1 MNTITPMTW
10 PSDEKIRELATSE
23 DIPLYAEAYEI
34 AILYNCISQAL
45 SCNLLGTCDLNWCG
59 FAQWSSK
66 AVGASLRLSNK
77 SKFLRKLR
85 KLNHVPAIF
94 EPLFRFFTLALLGGS
109 YGVGLSTANRT
120 IFVEMAS
127 FHTAL
132 LSGEDEPTM
141 LQVTDLDSDRCLLED
156 LGQPGRDLL
165 CTAYRLLNK
174 AKSTS
179 GPLRGE
185 LILGANIAL
194 SAYEQ
199 ARVQPALDY
208 VFYRPIRW
216 LLQVSWKM
224 PYYYLRHRSRERFKI
239 YKRPHQ
245 DQPPIMRNIEDRWV
259 RMYSKTLW
267 LKTAVDTIM
276 LSKPMIF
283 FPPGS
288 NPSLVRKASTFECE
302 EVGKLVRKYGPENP
316 ANSPGVANWLGYEER
331 MRFIVTYFMGY
342 QQIKEM
348 FEKPRIKR
356 KWSPRKRPNREPLGK
371 LEFCKVTL

>member
-1 MNTITPMTW
+1 MNTITPKIW
-10 PSDEKIRELATSE
+10 PSDAEIRELATSE

-34 AILYNCISQAL
+34 AVRYNCISQAL
-45 SCNLLGTCDLNWCG
+45 SCNLLGTSDLNWCG

-85 KLNHVPAIF
+85 QLNHVPAIF
-94 EPLFRFFTLALLGGS
+94 EPLFRFVTLALLGGS

-132 LSGEDEPTM
+132 LSGKDEPTM
-141 LQVTDLDSDRCLLED
+141 LQVTELDSDRCLLKD

-165 CTAYRLLNK
+165 CTAYRLLNR

-199 ARVQPALDY
+199 DRVQPALDY

-216 LLQVSWKM
+216 LLQVSWRM
-224 PYYYLRHRSRERFKI
+224 PYYYLTHRSRERFDI
-239 YKRPHQ
+239 YKRRHQ

-267 LKTAVDTIM
+267 LKTAVNTIM

-283 FPPGS
+283 FPSGS

-302 EVGKLVRKYGPENP
+302 EVGNLVREYGPENP
-316 ANSPGVANWLGYEER
+316 ANSPGVANWLGYKDR

-342 QQIKEM
+342 QQIEEM

-356 KWSPRKRPNREPLGK
+356 KWSPRKQPNKEPLSK
-371 LEFCKVTL
+371 LEFCRVTL

>member
-1 MNTITPMTW
+1 
-10 PSDEKIRELATSE
+10 
-23 DIPLYAEAYEI
+23 
-34 AILYNCISQAL
+34 
-45 SCNLLGTCDLNWCG
+45 
-59 FAQWSSK
+59 
-66 AVGASLRLSNK
+66 
-77 SKFLRKLR
+77 LRKLSQ
-85 KLNHVPAIF
+85 LNHLPTIF
-94 EPLFRFFTLALLGGS
+94 EPLFRLVTLALLGGS

-120 IFVEMAS
+120 IFAEMAS

-141 LQVTDLDSDRCLLED
+141 LQVTELDPDRCLLKD

-174 AKSTS
+174 AKTAS
-179 GPLRGE
+179 GPLHSE

-199 ARVQPALDY
+199 DRVQPALDY

-224 PYYYLRHRSRERFKI
+224 PYYYLRHRSRERFDI
-239 YKRPHQ
+239 YRRRHQ
-245 DQPPIMRNIEDRWV
+245 DQPPIMRNIEGRWV

-267 LKTAVDTIM
+267 LKTAVNTIM

-283 FPPGS
+283 FPSGS

-302 EVGKLVRKYGPENP
+302 EVGNLVRKYGPENP
-316 ANSPGVANWLGYEER
+316 ANSPGVANWLGYEDR

-342 QQIKEM
+342 QQIEEM
-348 FEKPRIKR
+348 FDKPRIKR
-356 KWSPRKRPNREPLGK
+356 KWSPRRRPNREPLSK
-371 LEFCKVTL
+371 LKFRKVPL